1 MISVRREVAA
11 RLGTGLEP
19 REARAEAIVGVSV
32 GLAPGQDVLVVAVG
46 GLVMPRGGR
55 GEGLPSNHHFDS
67 LNIHDT
73 YSHINR
79 YFYIATKYL
88 SIFSI
93 STLPCQCNP
102 SYTLNEI

>member
-1 MISVRREVAA
+1 MISVWREVAA

-19 REARAEAIVGVSV
+19 REARAEAIVGVRV

-55 GEGLPSNHHFDS
+55 DEGLPSNHHFDS

-73 YSHINR
+73 YS
-79 YFYIATKYL
+79 YIATKYL
-88 SIFSI
+88 SIYSI